1 MLVSSLSGPSAS
13 SIAAMNLIPTPRA
26 SSRLKV
32 PLMVGVELANTLQQ
46 LFAQRDSSLSIRKKN
61 AGFSICNSVI
71 V

>member
-1 MLVSSLSGPSAS
+1 
-13 SIAAMNLIPTPRA
+13 MNLIPTPRA

-61 AGFSICNSVI
+61 AGFSIRKCGSTSYVGFEPKCG
-71 V
+71 